1 MDIQDVI
8 YGFHRAKVV
17 DNVDEQKM
25 GRVLVWIPD
34 VMTYIPNSSGIWARP
49 ANNPL
54 GGRNAEDGNS
64 YIGTSYIPK
73 NNTWVWIFFETGNIN
88 RPYYFAACDLENL
101 KSLPETQLGGEYYH
115 KWVIFKSGEGR
126 TIVISDDPD
135 DARVEIT
142 GKKRK
147 ITPPPAG
154 DTASVYTIDT
164 NQTTILLDERSTKE
178 KILIR
183 TYKGD
188 FFHIDID
195 ERQLHAQFESD
206 IHIKSNGTINIT
218 SKDDFNIKSTL
229 GNVNI
234 QATAES
240 INIKASDNINE
251 ECNTDHNTKAGQN
264 IFESSERNIG
274 SLAGDVVSHDPIIDD
289 AGGTSSPAAEAGD
302 AISATPQGGRNT

>member
-1 MDIQDVI
+1 MDIKDVA

-34 VMTYIPNSSGIWARP
+34 IMTYLPESSGIWARP

-54 GGRNAEDGNS
+54 GGRNAENGNN

-73 NNTWVWIFFETGNIN
+73 KNTWLWIFFESGNVN

-115 KWVIFKSGEGR
+115 KWVVFKSGQGR

-142 GKKRK
+142 GKKRR
-147 ITPPPAG
+147 ITSPPAG
-154 DTASVYTIDT
+154 DTGSVYTIDQ
-164 NQTTILLDERSTKE
+164 NQTTILLDERSGKE
-178 KILIR
+178 KVLIR

-188 FFHIDID
+188 FLHIDID
-195 ERQLHAQFESD
+195 ERQLHVEFESD
-206 IHIKSNGTINIT
+206 IQIKSNGAINIT

-234 QATAES
+234 QASSES
-240 INIKASDNINE
+240 VNIKSSDNINE
-251 ECNTDHNTKAGQN
+251 ECNSDHNTKAGQN
-264 IFESSERNIG
+264 ISESSERNIS
-274 SLAGDVVSHDPIIDD
+274 SLAGDTVSHDPIIND
-289 AGGTSSPAAEAGD
+289 AGGASDPASAAGS
-302 AISATPQGGRNT
+302 ATTATPQGGRDT